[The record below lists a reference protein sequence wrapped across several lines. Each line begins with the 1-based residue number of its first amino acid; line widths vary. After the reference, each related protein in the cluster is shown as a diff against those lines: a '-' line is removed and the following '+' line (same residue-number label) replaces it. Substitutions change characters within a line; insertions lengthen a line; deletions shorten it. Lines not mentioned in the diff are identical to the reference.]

1 MASSYG
7 AGVDSYVLLRLTE
20 NSVDRCSAYWALALC
35 HAAT

>member
-7 AGVDSYVLLRLTE
+7 AGLLRLTE
-20 NSVDRCSAYWALALC
+20 NTVDRSSAYWALALC